1 MPGLRDVIDK
11 VLEKDWKAVTK
22 ASLSL
27 LYANAGRLSLTIV
40 SGWRSGRP
48 EAENEEANDALRR
61 EIRSLDLGHRELEG
75 HREEKEPEPLYGV
88 FGLTKDQALRILAS
102 YHQDA
107 VIYRERGPVL
117 LLRAEGQADS
127 FKGSVPRA
135 LTQAIAAW
143 KGPSYVLEALPGS
156 FMEAVGY
163 ANRLGRIG
171 RRGQASLQPEP
182 GMARDGDAEH
192 D

>member
-1 MPGLRDVIDK
+1 MAGLRDVIDK
-11 VLEKDWKAVTK
+11 VQEKDWKAVTK

-27 LYANAGRLSLTIV
+27 LYSYAGGGSLAIV

-48 EAENEEANDALRR
+48 EEENEEANEALKQ
-61 EIRSLDLGHRELEG
+61 EIRSLGLGSYRLEG
-75 HREEKEPEPLYGV
+75 HWEEKDPEPLYGV

-107 VIYRERGPVL
+107 VIYRDRGPVL

-135 LTQAIAAW
+135 LAQAIAAW
-143 KGPSYVLEALPGS
+143 KGHNYVVEALPGS
-156 FMEAVGY
+156 WMAAVGY
-163 ANRLGRIG
+163 ANRLGRIS
-171 RRGQASLQPEP
+171 RRDQTSFRSEP

>member
-11 VLEKDWKAVTK
+11 VQEKDWKAVTK

-61 EIRSLDLGHRELEG
+61 EIRSLGLGHRELEG
-75 HREEKEPEPLYGV
+75 HREEKDPEPLYGV
-88 FGLTKDQALRILAS
+88 FGLTKDQALRFLAS

-107 VIYRERGPVL
+107 VVYKNEGPVL
-117 LLRAEGQADS
+117 LLRAEGQEDS
-127 FKGSVPRA
+127 FRGLVRRA
-135 LTQAIAAW
+135 LARAIAAW
-143 KGPSYVLEALPGS
+143 KGPDYVVEALPGS
-156 FMEAVGY
+156 VMQAIAY
-163 ANRLGRIG
+163 QSRLGRID
-171 RRGQASLQPEP
+171 RRGQTSYFFTI
-182 GMARDGDAEH
+182 GARKGKGRRR
-192 D
+192 